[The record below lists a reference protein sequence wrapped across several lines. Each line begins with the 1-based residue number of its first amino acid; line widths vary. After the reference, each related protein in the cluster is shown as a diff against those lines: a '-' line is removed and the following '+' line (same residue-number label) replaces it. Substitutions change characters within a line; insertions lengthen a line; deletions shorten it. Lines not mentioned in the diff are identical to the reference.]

1 MGKLQGF
8 RRLYKQ
14 DFDQQYGDLID
25 GLSPALNTGVEVL
38 YQALNKN
45 LDLANNIRC
54 TVRDVSVIVNASG
67 VPKSI
72 TSIALDVKNAPVIGC
87 QVISAQNVTNS
98 STFPTGQPFISFSQK
113 SDVLIINN
121 VTGLQAD
128 NQYTLKII
136 CWN

>member
-1 MGKLQGF
+1 MPKIPGF

-14 DFDQQYGDLID
+14 DFKPEYGDLID

-38 YQALNKN
+38 YQALNKG
-45 LDLANNIRC
+45 LDLVNNFKC
-54 TVRDVSVIVNASG
+54 TVKDITVTVNSAG

-72 TSIALDVKNAPVIGC
+72 ASLSLDVKNSTVIGC
-87 QVISAQNVTNS
+87 QVISAQNNTD
-98 STFPTGQPFISFSQK
+98 STVFPTGQPFISFSQK
-113 SDVLIINN
+113 SDVLIINHIS
-121 VTGLQAD
+121 GLQAD

>member
-1 MGKLQGF
+1 MSKIPGF

-14 DFDQQYGDLID
+14 DFKPEYGDLID
-25 GLSPALNTGVEVL
+25 GLSPALNTGVETL

-45 LDLANNIRC
+45 LDLTYNVKC
-54 TVRDVSVIVNASG
+54 TVKDVTITVNSSG
-67 VPKSI
+67 VPKGTASLQ
-72 TSIALDVKNAPVIGC
+72 LDVKNTSVIGC
-87 QVISAQNVTNS
+87 QVISAQNVTD
-98 STFPTGQPFISFSQK
+98 STVFPTGQPFISFSQK
-113 SDVLIINN
+113 NDVLIINH